1 MSKSTIWIILFMFL
15 PLAVRAQQMPLYSQY
30 VMNAFMIN
38 PAIAGSDG
46 YTSFNLTARQQ
57 WVGFK
62 DAPSTQSFSAQTRIL
77 RKSYVIKKRT
87 ISSRTLKPSSKGRVG
102 LGGFLYND
110 RNGAIDRTGL
120 QFAYAYHIFAG
131 ETQLSFGLSAG
142 IFQFR
147 VREDQLTFIDE
158 GDPIAGSLNKVIY
171 VPDAN
176 LGFYML
182 NGRYF
187 AGISV
192 NQLFQSYLKLGN
204 RTLDEYRML
213 RHYYLV
219 GGYRFNLG
227 SDFDIEPSG
236 LFKATEK
243 KAFQLDIGA
252 RLYFRED
259 YWAGL
264 MYRTSGDIIFLA
276 GIRYNQFYFGYA
288 FDYSTS
294 NIQRYSYGSH
304 EIVLAL
310 KLGDNARRYRWL
322 QRY

>member
-1 MSKSTIWIILFMFL
+1 MSKSTIWIILFIFL
-15 PLAVRAQQMPLYSQY
+15 PLATKAQQVPLYSQY
-30 VMNAFMIN
+30 VLNAFMIN

-57 WVGFK
+57 WVGFTN
-62 DAPSTQSFSAQTRIL
+62 APSTQSFSAQTRIL
-77 RKSYVIKKRT
+77 RKSYVIKQRS
-87 ISSRTLKPSSKGRVG
+87 ISNRTLKPSSKGRVG

-120 QFAYAYHIFAG
+120 QLAYAYHIFAG

-142 IFQFR
+142 VFQFR
-147 VREDQLTFIDE
+147 IREEQITFGTD
-158 GDPIAGSLNKVIY
+158 DPIMGSLNKVIY

-176 LGFYML
+176 LGFHMM
-182 NGRYF
+182 NGKFF
-187 AGISV
+187 AGLSV
-192 NQLFQSYLKLGN
+192 NQLFQSYLKFGN
-204 RTLDEYRML
+204 GTLDEYKMI
-213 RHYYLV
+213 RHYYLL
-219 GGYRFNLG
+219 GGYRFRI
-227 SDFDIEPSG
+227 SPEFDIEPSG

-243 KAFQLDIGA
+243 KAFQLDAGA
-252 RLYFRED
+252 KLYFRED
-259 YWAGL
+259 YWAGI

>member
-1 MSKSTIWIILFMFL
+1 MSKSTIWVILFMFL

-57 WVGFK
+57 WVGFNN
-62 DAPSTQSFSAQTRIL
+62 APATQSFSFQTRIL
-77 RKSYVIKKRT
+77 RKSYVIKQKS
-87 ISSRTLKPSSKGRVG
+87 ISNRSLKPSSKGRVG

-110 RNGAIDRTGL
+110 RNGAIDRTGI

-142 IFQFR
+142 IFQLR
-147 VREDQLTFIDE
+147 VGEVTFATD
-158 GDPIAGSLNKVIY
+158 DPIMGSLNKVIY

-176 LGFYML
+176 LGFHMM
-182 NGRYF
+182 NGNYF

-192 NQLFQSYLKLGN
+192 NQLFQSYLKFGN
-204 RTLDEYRML
+204 RMLEEYKMI
-213 RHYYLV
+213 RHYYVL
-219 GGYRFNLG
+219 GGYRFSLP

-259 YWAGL
+259 YWAGV
-264 MYRTSGDIIFLA
+264 MYRTSGDIIFIA
-276 GIRYNQFYFGYA
+276 GLRYNQFYFGYA

-294 NIQRYSYGSH
+294 NIQKYSYGSH
-304 EIVLAL
+304 EIVLAV

-322 QRY
+322 NRY

>member
-1 MSKSTIWIILFMFL
+1 MFL
-15 PLAVRAQQMPLYSQY
+15 PLALRAQQMPLYSQY
-30 VMNAFMIN
+30 VMNAYMIN

-57 WVGFK
+57 WVGLK
-62 DAPSTQSFSAQTRIL
+62 YAPATQSFSAQTRIL
-77 RKSYVIKKRT
+77 RKNYVIKNRS
-87 ISSRTLKPSSKGRVG
+87 INNRSLKPSSKGRVG
-102 LGGFLYND
+102 LGGFINND
-110 RNGAIDRTGL
+110 RNGAIDRTEL
-120 QFAYAYHIFAG
+120 QFSYAYHIFVR
-131 ETQLSFGLSAG
+131 ETQLSFGLSVG
-142 IFQFR
+142 VFQFR
-147 VREDQLTFIDE
+147 LREDQLTFINPY
-158 GDPIAGSLNKVIY
+158 DPIIGSLNKVIY

-187 AGISV
+187 GGISV
-192 NQLFQSYLKLGN
+192 NQLFQSYLKVGN
-204 RTLDEYRML
+204 RTLEEYRMI
-213 RHYYLV
+213 RHYYLM
-219 GGYRFNLG
+219 GGYRFDMG

-259 YWAGL
+259 YWAGI

-288 FDYSTS
+288 FDYITS
-294 NIQRYSYGSH
+294 NIRRYSYGSH
-304 EIVLAL
+304 EIALAL

>member
-1 MSKSTIWIILFMFL
+1 MSKSTIWVILFMFL

-57 WVGFK
+57 WVGFNN
-62 DAPSTQSFSAQTRIL
+62 APATQSFSFQTRIL
-77 RKSYVIKKRT
+77 RKSYVIKQKS
-87 ISSRTLKPSSKGRVG
+87 ISNRSLKPSSKGRVG

-110 RNGAIDRTGL
+110 RNGAIDRTGI

-147 VREDQLTFIDE
+147 IREDLITFATD
-158 GDPIAGSLNKVIY
+158 DPIMGSLNKVIY

-176 LGFYML
+176 LGFHMM
-182 NGRYF
+182 NGNYF

-192 NQLFQSYLKLGN
+192 NQLFQSYLKFGN
-204 RTLDEYRML
+204 RMLEEYKMI
-213 RHYYLV
+213 RHYYVL
-219 GGYRFNLG
+219 GGYRFSLPSG
-227 SDFDIEPSG
+227 FDIEPSG

-259 YWAGL
+259 YWAGV

-276 GIRYNQFYFGYA
+276 GLRYNQFYFGYA

-294 NIQRYSYGSH
+294 NIQKYSYGSH
-304 EIVLAL
+304 EIVLAV

-322 QRY
+322 NRY

>member
-1 MSKSTIWIILFMFL
+1 MSKSTIWVILFMLL

-120 QFAYAYHIFAG
+120 QLAYAYHIFVG

-147 VREDQLTFIDE
+147 VGEVSFATD
-158 GDPIAGSLNKVIY
+158 DPIMGSLNKVIY

-182 NGRYF
+182 NVNYY
-187 AGISV
+187 AGVSV

-204 RTLDEYRML
+204 RSLEEYKMV
-213 RHYYLV
+213 RHYYV
-219 GGYRFNLG
+219 MGGYRFNLG
-227 SDFDIEPSG
+227 SDFDLEPCG

-243 KAFQLDIGA
+243 KAFQLDAGA

-259 YWAGL
+259 YWAGI

>member
-1 MSKSTIWIILFMFL
+1 MSKSTIWVILFMFL

-77 RKSYVIKKRT
+77 RKSYVIKNKSINNR
-87 ISSRTLKPSSKGRVG
+87 SLKPSSKGRVG

-110 RNGAIDRTGL
+110 RNGAVDRTGL
-120 QFAYAYHIFAG
+120 QFSYAYHIFVG

-147 VREDQLTFIDE
+147 VREDQLSFIDE

-176 LGFYML
+176 LGFHVL
-182 NGRYF
+182 NARYY
-187 AGISV
+187 AGVSV

-204 RTLDEYRML
+204 RTLEEYRMI
-213 RHYYLV
+213 RHYYLL
-219 GGYRFNLG
+219 GGYRFDLG

-243 KAFQLDIGA
+243 KAFQLDIGG

-259 YWAGL
+259 YWAGI

-276 GIRYNQFYFGYA
+276 GIRYKQFYFGYA

-294 NIQRYSYGSH
+294 NIRRYSYGSH

-310 KLGDNARRYRWL
+310 KLGDSARRYRWL

>member
-1 MSKSTIWIILFMFL
+1 MSKSTIWVILFMFL

-57 WVGFK
+57 WVGFNN
-62 DAPSTQSFSAQTRIL
+62 APATQSFSFQTRIL
-77 RKSYVIKKRT
+77 RKSYVIKQKS
-87 ISSRTLKPSSKGRVG
+87 ISNRSLKPSSKGRVG

-110 RNGAIDRTGL
+110 RNGAIDRTGI

-142 IFQFR
+142 VFQFR
-147 VREDQLTFIDE
+147 IREDLITFATD
-158 GDPIAGSLNKVIY
+158 DPIMGSLNKVIY

-176 LGFYML
+176 LGFHMM
-182 NGRYF
+182 NGNYF

-192 NQLFQSYLKLGN
+192 NQLFQSYLKFGN
-204 RTLDEYRML
+204 RMLEEYKMI
-213 RHYYLV
+213 RHYYVL
-219 GGYRFNLG
+219 GGYRFSLP

-259 YWAGL
+259 YWAGV
-264 MYRTSGDIIFLA
+264 MYRTSGDIIFIA
-276 GIRYNQFYFGYA
+276 GLRYNQFYFGYA

-294 NIQRYSYGSH
+294 NIQKYSYGSH
-304 EIVLAL
+304 EIVLAV

-322 QRY
+322 NRY

>member
-1 MSKSTIWIILFMFL
+1 MSKSTILVILFMFL
-15 PLAVRAQQMPLYSQY
+15 PLATRAQQVPLYSQY

-57 WVGFK
+57 WVGFT

-77 RKSYVIKKRT
+77 RKSYVIKQKS
-87 ISSRTLKPSSKGRVG
+87 ISNRTLKPSSKGRVG

-120 QFAYAYHIFAG
+120 QLAYAYHIFAG

-147 VREDQLTFIDE
+147 IREDQITFGTD
-158 GDPIAGSLNKVIY
+158 DPIMGSLNKVIY

-176 LGFYML
+176 LGFHMM

-187 AGISV
+187 AGLSV
-192 NQLFQSYLKLGN
+192 NQLFQSYLKFGN
-204 RTLDEYRML
+204 ESLDEYKMI
-213 RHYYLV
+213 RHYYLM
-219 GGYRFNLG
+219 GGYRFRI
-227 SDFDIEPSG
+227 SPDFDIEPSG

-243 KAFQLDIGA
+243 KAFQLDAGA
-252 RLYFRED
+252 KLYFRED
-259 YWAGL
+259 YWAGI

>member
-15 PLAVRAQQMPLYSQY
+15 SLAVRAQQMPLYSQY
-30 VMNAFMIN
+30 VMNAYMIN

-77 RKSYVIKKRT
+77 RKNYVIKNRS
-87 ISSRTLKPSSKGRVG
+87 INNRSLKPSSKGRVG
-102 LGGFLYND
+102 LGGFIYND

-120 QFAYAYHIFAG
+120 QLSYAYHIFVR
-131 ETQLSFGLSAG
+131 ETQLSFGLSVG

-147 VREDQLTFIDE
+147 VREELITFAHE
-158 GDPIAGSLNKVIY
+158 DPLASSLKKVIY

-204 RTLDEYRML
+204 RALEEYKMI
-213 RHYYLV
+213 RHYYVL
-219 GGYRFNLG
+219 GGYRFDLR
-227 SDFDIEPSG
+227 SDFDIEPSF

-243 KAFQLDIGA
+243 MAFQADLGG
-252 RLYFRED
+252 RLYYRED
-259 YWAGL
+259 YWVGI

-288 FDYSTS
+288 FDYSLS
-294 NIQRYSYGSH
+294 NIQKYSYGSH

-322 QRY
+322 NRY